1 MRINNVQTVPSFG
14 GNVYTFRLPAK
25 DLCKVE
31 RNSWKIIEYA
41 KDKNFDFVLFKNGE
55 QNGMSVLAKN
65 IAQAKRSVYNVLG
78 YPSESESKDINLILK
93 TMHKATEEL
102 SESNIDLGWSCE

>member
-1 MRINNVQTVPSFG
+1 
-14 GNVYTFRLPAK
+14 
-25 DLCKVE
+25 
-31 RNSWKIIEYA
+31 
-41 KDKNFDFVLFKNGE
+41 
-55 QNGMSVLAKN
+55 MSVLAKN